1 MEPPA
6 CFITGHRPARFKFK
20 YNEDRPLCG
29 KIKRA
34 LTDQIKARY
43 ESGVRQFWVGG
54 AMGVDT
60 WAGEIILDLK
70 AQEAYKDMELFVAIP
85 FPAHGE
91 DFDPKQKRR
100 YRRILKECTDSA
112 VVCPA
117 FRPDAYK
124 LRDYFMVDQCSCGI
138 AVYDNDRSIRSGT
151 GMTINY
157 AVKKKKMPV
166 SFIHPDTAAMNES
179 PATGAQRNKT
189 V

>member
-1 MEPPA
+1 MEPTA

-20 YNEDRPLCG
+20 YNEDRPLCK

-34 LTDQIKARY
+34 LTEQIKTHY
-43 ESGVRQFWVGG
+43 ENGVRRFWVGG

-60 WAGEIILDLK
+60 WAGEIILDLRE
-70 AQEAYKDMELFVAIP
+70 QEAYKDMKLFVAVP
-85 FPAHGE
+85 FPTHGE

-100 YRRILKECTDSA
+100 CQRILKECAGST

-124 LRDYFMVDQCSCGI
+124 LRDYFMVDQCSRGI

-151 GMTINY
+151 GMTVNY
-157 AVKKKKMPV
+157 AVKKKKMSV
-166 SFIHPDTAAMNES
+166 TFIHPDTAMVTA
-179 PATGAQRNKT
+179 PPQD
-189 V
+189 